1 MSLSLRLFVLAVLG
15 APVLAGCG
23 ASMIPNTDVEDTSQ
37 NREVVEFVERYRL
50 AVEARD
56 VGLLMRLASPAYFD
70 DNGTPGGDDDVDFD
84 GLRTKLATFT
94 DNLLAVRYEIR
105 YRRVTFRR
113 DEVAVDYTYTGSFR
127 VTTATGDRWARRLAD
142 NRLVL
147 RRENDEF
154 RIVSG
159 M

>member
-1 MSLSLRLFVLAVLG
+1 MRVRLSFIVGMLLASAALG
-15 APVLAGCG
+15 GCG
-23 ASMIPNTDVEDTSQ
+23 ASMIPNTDVEDTSA

-50 AVEARD
+50 ALEARD
-56 VGLLMRLASPAYFD
+56 VGLLLRLASPQYFD
-70 DNGTPGGDDDVDFD
+70 DNGTPTGDDDIDFD
-84 GLRTKLATFT
+84 GLRDKLAAFP

-127 VTTATGDRWARRLAD
+127 VVTASGDRWARRLAD

-147 RRENDEF
+147 RREGDEL